1 MTTLDWWVVGG
12 YFAVLLG
19 VGLLPSRKGSGS
31 TEDFIVSGRRLPWWI
46 AGTSLIAASFAS
58 DTPLLVSGL
67 TRSLGVWGNW
77 QWWGVGISTVLAVFL
92 FAPMWRR
99 TGVLTDVELTEL
111 RYSGDGAAA
120 LRGTKA
126 VYWGLLFN
134 CYTTGAFGL
143 VGLVKVMGA
152 TGGMDR
158 GYALWLC
165 AGLGMAYA
173 IVSGLWGLVLTDMFQ
188 FSVAIF
194 GGIALAV
201 YSVDS
206 AGGLDATLAAV
217 PSDRLAIM
225 PSGDHEL
232 AYVLPFLLVQ
242 WWAWKNTDGSGVM
255 VQRWVS
261 CRNERHA
268 TGATLWYA
276 IVHYGLRCWPWI
288 IVGLASVAVV
298 ADAELPLVDG
308 KPDAEAA
315 YAVMIRKVLP
325 AGLRGLIVAWFFAE
339 FMGSIAQAM
348 SWGGAILTNDVY
360 RRFLAP
366 KDGKGRDLLV
376 ARSAGVLVMFGAVA
390 AAYMSTS
397 ITEAFKYVL
406 QLTAAIGVVNMLRWL
421 WWRINAW
428 AEVTAMVMSPLFVFW
443 LAEPCMKFLQVPTT
457 GMSRMLTI
465 IIGGTVPAI
474 VVSLLTRPDGLNRL
488 IPFYKRVRPPRA
500 GWGPCA
506 ILCAEVASFVSVP
519 RLLLQWTLGLAFVY
533 GTLWG
538 VGGLVLKQ
546 GDAARW
552 GGAAAL
558 AGGLGLLA
566 MLRARGPYESPSP
579 GPAAPAT
586 R

>member
-19 VGLLPSRKGSGS
+19 VGILPSRKGSGS

-158 GYALWLC
+158 SYALWLC

-201 YSVDS
+201 YSVDA

-225 PSGDHEL
+225 PSSDTGL

-261 CRNERHA
+261 CRDERHA
-268 TGATLWYA
+268 TGATIWYA
-276 IVHYGLRCWPWI
+276 LVHYGLRCWPWI
-288 IVGLASVAVV
+288 IVGLASVVVV
-298 ADAELPLVDG
+298 ADAELPLVKG

-315 YAVMIRKVLP
+315 YAVMIQRVLP
-325 AGLRGLIVAWFFAE
+325 AGLRGLVVAWFFAE

-348 SWGGAILTNDVY
+348 SWGGASSRTTSIDASWP
-360 RRFLAP
+360 RRTGRGGTSSSRAARASWSCSAP
-366 KDGKGRDLLV
+366 SWRPTRPP
-376 ARSAGVLVMFGAVA
+376 ASRRRSSTSCSSRPRSA
-390 AAYMSTS
+390 S
-397 ITEAFKYVL
+397 
-406 QLTAAIGVVNMLRWL
+406 
-421 WWRINAW
+421 
-428 AEVTAMVMSPLFVFW
+428 
-443 LAEPCMKFLQVPTT
+443 
-457 GMSRMLTI
+457 
-465 IIGGTVPAI
+465 
-474 VVSLLTRPDGLNRL
+474 
-488 IPFYKRVRPPRA
+488 
-500 GWGPCA
+500 
-506 ILCAEVASFVSVP
+506 
-519 RLLLQWTLGLAFVY
+519 
-533 GTLWG
+533 
-538 VGGLVLKQ
+538 
-546 GDAARW
+546 
-552 GGAAAL
+552 
-558 AGGLGLLA
+558 
-566 MLRARGPYESPSP
+566 
-579 GPAAPAT
+579 
-586 R
+586 